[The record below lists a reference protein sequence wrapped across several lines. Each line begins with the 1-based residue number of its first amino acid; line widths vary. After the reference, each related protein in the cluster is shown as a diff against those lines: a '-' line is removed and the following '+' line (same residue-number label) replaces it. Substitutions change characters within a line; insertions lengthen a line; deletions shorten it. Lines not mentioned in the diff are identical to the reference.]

1 MSNIIYYIFAILGV
15 VLFASSVQ
23 SKKKKDILGVQTFAS
38 LCYMIAYIV
47 KHAWSGVA
55 TEVVEQVKNI
65 VFIQY
70 EKKNKKIPF
79 YFLIIFCFLLIII
92 ACVTYNGIL
101 SMIPLLINLSYFVG
115 TYIKNPKYIRIVVF
129 CCAILW
135 AIYNYSIGAY
145 IIIIGNVLEM
155 VSSAISLVRNKD

>member
-23 SKKKKDILGVQTFAS
+23 PKKKKDILGVQFFAS
-38 LCYMIAYIV
+38 ICYMIAYIV

-55 TEVVEQVKNI
+55 TEVVEQVKNL

-92 ACVTYNGIL
+92 AFITYNGIL
-101 SMIPLLINLSYFVG
+101 SMIPLVINLSYFVG
-115 TYIKNPKYIRIVVF
+115 TYIKNPKYIRIIVF

-155 VSSAISLVRNKD
+155 VSSAISLVRNRD

>member
-1 MSNIIYYIFAILGV
+1 MSIIIYYIFAILGV
-15 VLFASSVQ
+15 ILFASSVQ
-23 SKKKKDILGVQTFAS
+23 PKKKKDILGVQFFAS
-38 LCYMIAYIV
+38 ICYMIAYIV

-55 TEVVEQVKNI
+55 TEVVEQVKNL

-92 ACVTYNGIL
+92 AFITYNGIL
-101 SMIPLLINLSYFVG
+101 SMIPLVINLSYFVG
-115 TYIKNPKYIRIVVF
+115 TYIKNPKYIRIIVF

-155 VSSAISLVRNKD
+155 VSSAISLVRNRD

>member
-55 TEVVEQVKNI
+55 TEVVEQVKNL

-79 YFLIIFCFLLIII
+79 YFLIIFCLLLIII
-92 ACVTYNGIL
+92 AFITYNGIL

-115 TYIKNPKYIRIVVF
+115 TYIKNPKYIRIIVF

-155 VSSAISLVRNKD
+155 VSSAISLVRNRD